1 MNNGYRRGVVSAMAS
16 AALLVLPEVAHAGP
30 CDPVTKYTQDVWGQ
44 LNQIADQACKEGSSC
59 KNAQSRMQKLYEQ
72 ADKVVKW
79 WNQMTKGTWA
89 QLGPRN
95 FELGARNKG
104 TLVAPGDRTWISTMP
119 SQKDSLDVTLKKN
132 DGKGYAVV
140 AICVA
145 DEGGKPELKES
156 FELRANG
163 TTKKTISGVSG
174 KLVSVRLDG
183 RGGAGKATAYELE
196 VE

>member
-1 MNNGYRRGVVSAMAS
+1 MSRTFRHAMAS
-16 AALLVLPEVAHAGP
+16 GMTIVGLVALPAVAHAGP

-44 LNQIADQACKEGSSC
+44 LNQIADQACKEGSNC
-59 KNAQSRMQKLYEQ
+59 KNTQARLQKLYEQ

-95 FELGARNKG
+95 FAFGSKNKG

-119 SQKDSLDVTLKKN
+119 SQKDSVDVTLKKN

-145 DEGGKPELKES
+145 DEGGKPELKEQ
-156 FELRANG
+156 FEVKDDG
-163 TTKKTISGVSG
+163 TTKKTITGVNG
-174 KLVSVRLDG
+174 KIVSVRLDG
-183 RGGAGKATAYELE
+183 KGGVGKSTAYELE
-196 VE
+196 VQ